1 MWRMDDDRVEPEIE
15 PEEAEEAEEL
25 EALDVDEDPDGEPD
39 DDDLE
44 PLDDDLEPG
53 DGEDGPFE
61 LAGTEDI
68 DPTSARPL
76 AMSGEG
82 FLTYE
87 VSEWSGES
95 RSLLDSMLTSAGIL
109 HFWQGTA
116 LSVEEEAE
124 ERVDRI
130 IDEVLAS
137 ATASLDDDR
146 DKCVYEVA
154 EWSAAMQQSLADS
167 LAVAEIAYEWDER
180 GDLVVYA
187 DDEDAVDRIIDAM
200 PDPEDADRH
209 ETAEVDVQAALSE
222 LWTAAGQLA
231 KNPANP
237 SAIVTTADLA
247 DTLEHAPLPFGFEPA
262 VWRSIVEQATGL
274 RDGLTSVDDGAWE
287 DDEVIEVAG
296 TLRDVI
302 RPFV

>member
-1 MWRMDDDRVEPEIE
+1 MCRMDDEHVDPENEPEG
-15 PEEAEEAEEL
+15 ADEL
-25 EALDVDEDPDGEPD
+25 DAPDVDDELVD
-39 DDDLE
+39 DEADE
-44 PLDDDLEPG
+44 
-53 DGEDGPFE
+53 GPFE

-68 DPTSARPL
+68 DPTSARPV

-95 RSLLDSMLTSAGIL
+95 RSLLDSMLTSAGIQ

-124 ERVDRI
+124 ERVDLI

-146 DKCVYEVA
+146 DKCVYEVG

-187 DDEDAVDRIIDAM
+187 DDEDAVDTIIEAM
-200 PDPEDADRH
+200 PDPEDADRQGD
-209 ETAEVDVQAALSE
+209 AEVDVQAALSE

-237 SAIVTTADLA
+237 SAIVTTAELA

-262 VWRSIVEQATGL
+262 VWRSIVDQATGL
-274 RDGLTSVDDGAWE
+274 RDGLTTVDDGAWD
-287 DDEVIEVAG
+287 DDEVIEAAG

-302 RPFV
+302 RPLV

>member
-1 MWRMDDDRVEPEIE
+1 MCRMDEDRPEPETE
-15 PEEAEEAEEL
+15 PET
-25 EALDVDEDPDGEPD
+25 EPD
-39 DDDLE
+39 EVDDMA
-44 PLDDDLEPG
+44 
-53 DGEDGPFE
+53 EDGPFQ
-61 LAGTEDI
+61 LAGAEDI
-68 DPTSARPL
+68 DPTSARPV

-95 RSLLDSMLTSAGIL
+95 RSLLDSMLTSAGIQ

-116 LSVEEEAE
+116 LSVEEQAE

-137 ATASLDDDR
+137 ATPSLDDDR

-154 EWSAAMQQSLADS
+154 EWSAAMQQSLAES

-187 DDEDAVDRIIDAM
+187 EDEDAVDTIIDAM
-200 PDPEDADRH
+200 PDPEDAERQAG
-209 ETAEVDVQAALSE
+209 AEVDVQAALSE

-237 SAIVTTADLA
+237 SAIVTTAELA

-262 VWRSIVEQATGL
+262 VWRSIVEQAGGL
-274 RDGLTSVDDGAWE
+274 RDGLTAVDDGAWE
-287 DDEVIEVAG
+287 DDEIIEAAG